1 VILQYLGDGLVQGAM
16 IGLGAVGLTLTYAVL
31 RFANFAHGELLTIGA
46 YAALSALWLLTP
58 VLGTARLAPF
68 SFGWALPLALP
79 AAIAVT
85 CGVALLLDRLVLA
98 RLRAGAAAMTV
109 VIASF
114 GAALALRHLIV
125 VLYGPQPDYYSR
137 AIQVALPLVPNEVL
151 GGLRLSPEQIL
162 VVGVTLV
169 VATALHLVLTRTDT
183 GRAMRALAESP
194 TLAAIAGIDARA
206 VVRRVWLIGAG
217 LAGLAGVLQGL
228 TVQVRPQ
235 LGFDLLLPVFAAA
248 ILGGIGSAPGAL
260 AGGLIVGIAESV
272 AVPLAGAEY
281 RQAVAFV
288 VLILVLLIRPHGLF
302 GRAPA

>member
-46 YAALSALWLLTP
+46 YAALSVLWLVVP
-58 VLGTARLAPF
+58 WLGTAALAPF
-68 SFGWALPLALP
+68 SFGWALIVALP
-79 AAIAVT
+79 AALAVT
-85 CGVALLLDRLVLA
+85 CATALLLDRLVLA

-114 GAALALRHLIV
+114 GAALVLRHLVV
-125 VLYGPQPDYYSR
+125 VLYGPQPDYYTR
-137 AIQVALPLVPNEVL
+137 AIQVALPLVPREVL
-151 GGLRLSPEQIL
+151 GGLRLAPEQIL
-162 VVGVTLV
+162 VVLVTLG

-183 GRAMRALAESP
+183 GRAMRALAENP
-194 TLAAIAGIDARA
+194 QLAAIAGIDART

-248 ILGGIGSAPGAL
+248 ILGGIGSPPGAL
-260 AGGLIVGIAESV
+260 AGGLIVGIAESL

-281 RQAVAFV
+281 RQAVSFV
-288 VLILVLLIRPHGLF
+288 VLILVLLLRPHGLF
-302 GRAPA
+302 GRAP